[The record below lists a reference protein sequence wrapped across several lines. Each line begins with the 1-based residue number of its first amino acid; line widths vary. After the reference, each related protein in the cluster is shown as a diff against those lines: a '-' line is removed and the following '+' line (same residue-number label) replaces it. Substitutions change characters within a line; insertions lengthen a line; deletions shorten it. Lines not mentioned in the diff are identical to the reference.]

1 MALVGLEQFDR
12 GGVLDKDGA
21 KGHRPAFLDQKAGV
35 VTDVEQLVQG
45 FLPGEFDWG
54 APGGKGR
61 RIPHFVEAAVQ
72 VSWVEKLAHT
82 LSCVIVSCFFCM

>member
-1 MALVGLEQFDR
+1 MALAGLERFDL
-12 GGVLDKDGA
+12 GGVLEKDGA

-45 FLPGEFDWG
+45 LLLGECDWG
-54 APGGKGR
+54 PPGGKGR